1 MIVLSTSGNSKNIL
15 NAAQYAKNNNID
27 VISFTGNDGGRLKEI
42 SDINI
47 NIDSQSTARIQE
59 MHILIGHIICEIVE
73 KLS

>member
-1 MIVLSTSGNSKNIL
+1 MSFKNIL

-27 VISFTGNDGGRLKEI
+27 VISFTGNDGGTLKEI

-73 KLS
+73 KSS